1 MISKKLQ
8 TIININAYSNNET
21 EANIPL
27 AALESCTSFSSHQKL
42 DIDQENF

>member
-1 MISKKLQ
+1 MISNKLQ
-8 TIININAYSNNET
+8 ISININAYSNDET

-27 AALESCTSFSSHQKL
+27 EALESCTSSSSNQKL

>member
-1 MISKKLQ
+1 MRKKLLIS
-8 TIININAYSNNET
+8 IIINAYSNNET

-42 DIDQENF
+42 GIDQENF